1 MRAVAPAPTYTF
13 DPPRL
18 TLKIKGGGQQT
29 LTVPA
34 GPNSPGGATWIG
46 LTRDTYGIRGSPGP
60 RLVGKV
66 ASNGCVRLTNW
77 DAEALCAA
85 VKAGTKVRLAGKA
98 AADKA

>member
-13 DPPRL
+13 DPRRL
-18 TLKIKGGGQQT
+18 TFKTKGGGQQK

-34 GPNSPGGATWIG
+34 GPNYPVGATWVDLI
-46 LTRDTYGIRGSPGP
+46 RDTYGIRGSPGP

-66 ASNGCVRLTNW
+66 ASNGCVQLTNW

-85 VKAGTKVRLAGKA
+85 AKAGTKVRLAGKA